1 MFPDLFYQ
9 SAQSSLYNM
18 ISSDVEIPQDLRFLV
33 FNRFKAVLATKF
45 SVNYGGDVIIAFLI
59 LGRSEPVLNI
69 H

>member
-1 MFPDLFYQ
+1 MN
-9 SAQSSLYNM
+9 LYDT
-18 ISSDVEIPQDLRFLV
+18 IGSDVKIPQDLRFLV

-45 SVNYGGDVIIAFLI
+45 SGNYSGDVIIAILI